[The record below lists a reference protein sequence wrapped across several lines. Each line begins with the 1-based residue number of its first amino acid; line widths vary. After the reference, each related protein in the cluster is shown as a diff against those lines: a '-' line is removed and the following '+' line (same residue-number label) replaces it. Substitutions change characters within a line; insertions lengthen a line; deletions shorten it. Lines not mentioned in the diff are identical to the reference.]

1 MRIDRIKFTTFL
13 LKRNLTQKELAEIAG
28 VSRNTVSSIKC
39 GKSCTDEVGQAIAH
53 ALQVDVEEL
62 LEKEKEQ
69 TR

>member
-53 ALQVDVEEL
+53 ALRVDVEEL